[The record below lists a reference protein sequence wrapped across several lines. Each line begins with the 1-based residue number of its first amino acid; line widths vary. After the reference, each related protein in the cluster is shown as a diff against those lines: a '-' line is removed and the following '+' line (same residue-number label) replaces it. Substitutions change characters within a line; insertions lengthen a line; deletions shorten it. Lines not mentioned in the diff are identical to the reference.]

1 MKTDRSRKNLK
12 IPVLTPLVVVIAV
25 FIIHPASAVTITHDL
40 VITENSSTDLTATY
54 DGTPVTVISTPSP
67 DNWGVLLPFNAG
79 FNALVFE
86 WYEPGSGLVNGI
98 LADPPTSRGTPLE
111 ISSDMTYFGQVVA
124 VADETTI
131 TNAGTD
137 LRDNGSISLTFDDD
151 GDVLATVPDKG
162 STFTLL
168 CLSSIALFAGT
179 RFRRLPT
186 A

>member
-1 MKTDRSRKNLK
+1 
-12 IPVLTPLVVVIAV
+12 
-25 FIIHPASAVTITHDL
+25 
-40 VITENSSTDLTATY
+40 
-54 DGTPVTVISTPSP
+54 
-67 DNWGVLLPFNAG
+67 VLLPFNAG

-111 ISSDMTYFGQVVA
+111 ISSDITYFGQVVA